1 MLTGHAVG
9 PATSSA
15 KTRVWRLETRQPD
28 SQYTEYSVEHG
39 ELKFPEV
46 PLSSALVQ
54 RHTGNGSF
62 DINSRPLQ
70 VDPMWMPDSPSI
82 ANMPSPQLAIFHPA
96 FASPQRNPENM
107 DEFFSSF
114 LTQDMST
121 DLPFLSSHAFALASP
136 KGSEIYNPVRYIS
149 PGPLQPQWTLSK
161 DCIESMLRSISQEP
175 RFRLNVNPKFLDA
188 QDILDKLESLPHDN
202 FFEEGPGDGFV
213 LLFRGAISMSEIHRR
228 IIFSIVNN
236 FAGFRDIQPAIILS
250 MLRIDP
256 VMSTYLFE
264 GLRSDDLTIAK
275 PLADNLFRAA
285 IEAGDEEAVGIIFE
299 TTSGRM
305 NEIHPN
311 RIVCQFGGRS
321 YTPIALAS
329 HLHHFEIVQKLL
341 SFGARVCVA
350 SREPDYLFTGCAL
363 AAIVP
368 SWHRR
373 SRGKVQNVVQ
383 VKPEVIR
390 IVELLL
396 ANGAEITTR
405 LLEDVICTMK
415 QSSELVEMLVQ
426 AVPRE
431 RHRELFDSYKRDPF
445 EPDECDLS
453 ILCCIAEEVENRLAD
468 KIIRNLITTCQTMHC
483 TPACTVKYSQTLDEV
498 LSLATLKGNF
508 ELAEYLLGHTRPT
521 IGHLAAAIHSGR
533 LDLIDLMLKQGICA
547 RGEAVCFEN
556 MSHSYA
562 NCHIKRSFCGRG
574 NDSWTTRDRRSN
586 KPTTPLAE
594 AIRLQNSGLIRRLE
608 HYGVL
613 DRISDEATFEFQAAA
628 FAIAEVGNFPYLK
641 QLLTLVP
648 TAERHRLQGPIE
660 KAIEMGHVEIAM
672 TMIFHSARGETE
684 SYRGCISGG
693 CDVLR
698 MALKI
703 RNREIVD
710 TLLEYFNFNCWSPD
724 CQHFDLIQE
733 AVRWGEKSIVEDLL
747 QLGFLSSSKAV
758 VSEPWL
764 EESTSESP
772 LGVAIAT
779 RNAELAAL
787 FLEWGA
793 DPSELEVAIRMG
805 DEGMMRLLLHHGADP
820 ADDKAFSAVSK
831 SGNRL
836 LLSALFEAFSSR
848 YPGGKKGFGAEAL
861 MRAIESK
868 DASVMDALLKVKL
881 DVNSYETQYGS
892 RGHILLLA
900 INYSRENPLEMNQ
913 MSRRLLDAGADAE
926 AVGGGKTALLEAIDV
941 ENLPAVKLLLSRG
954 SDVNRPA
961 RRGLKRTP
969 LQQACEQD
977 SFHMVEFLLDNGADV
992 HAPPAVNG
1000 GATALQLAAIQ
1011 GSVRIVRL
1019 LLDKGADI
1027 HAAPAVVHGR
1037 TALEGAAEH
1046 GRVSV
1051 LNILLA
1057 EGAAG
1062 YSVEEIKSAKAYAEK
1077 ERHRGCEER
1086 LKLALFR
1093 FGEAGELRALLGL

>member
-1 MLTGHAVG
+1 
-9 PATSSA
+9 
-15 KTRVWRLETRQPD
+15 
-28 SQYTEYSVEHG
+28 
-39 ELKFPEV
+39 
-46 PLSSALVQ
+46 
-54 RHTGNGSF
+54 
-62 DINSRPLQ
+62 
-70 VDPMWMPDSPSI
+70 MPDSPSI

-96 FASPQRNPENM
+96 FASPNPENM

-121 DLPFLSSHAFALASP
+121 DLPFLGSHAFALASP

-175 RFRLNVNPKFLDA
+175 RFRLNVNPEFLDA
-188 QDILDKLESLPHDN
+188 QVILDKLESLLHDN

-236 FAGFRDIQPAIILS
+236 FAGFRDIRPAIILS

-256 VMSTYLFE
+256 EMSTYLFK

-305 NEIHPN
+305 NEIHLN
-311 RIVCQFGGRS
+311 QIVCQFGGRS

-373 SRGKVQNVVQ
+373 TRRKVQHVVQ
-383 VKPEVIR
+383 DKPEVIR

-405 LLEDVICTMK
+405 LLEDVIRTME

-445 EPDECDLS
+445 EPDEWDVS

-468 KIIRNLITTCQTMHC
+468 KIIRNLITTCQTMNC
-483 TPACTVKYSQTLDEV
+483 TPACTVKYSRTLDEV

-533 LDLIDLMLKQGICA
+533 LDLVDLMLKQGICA
-547 RGEAVCFEN
+547 RGEAVCSEN

-562 NCHIKRSFCGRG
+562 NCRKKSSCGRG
-574 NDSWTTRDRRSN
+574 NDSWTTRGRRSN

-594 AIRLQNSGLIRRLE
+594 AIRLQNSDLIRRLE
-608 HYGVL
+608 HYGVQ

-648 TAERHRLQGPIE
+648 TADRHGLLGPIE

-672 TMIFHSARGETE
+672 TLIFHSARGDTDRY
-684 SYRGCISGG
+684 SGCINWG
-693 CDVLR
+693 CDVLH

-710 TLLEYFNFNCWSPD
+710 TLLEHFNFYCWQSD
-724 CQHFDLIQE
+724 CQHSDVIEE

-764 EESTSESP
+764 EESTPESP

-787 FLEWGA
+787 LLEWGA

-820 ADDKAFSAVSK
+820 ADDKAFSVVSK

-861 MRAIESK
+861 RTAIESQ
-868 DASVMDALLKVKL
+868 DASVVEALLKVKL
-881 DVNSYETQYGS
+881 DVTV
-892 RGHILLLA
+892 
-900 INYSRENPLEMNQ
+900 REGI
-913 MSRRLLDAGADAE
+913 RL
-926 AVGGGKTALLEAIDV
+926 
-941 ENLPAVKLLLSRG
+941 
-954 SDVNRPA
+954 
-961 RRGLKRTP
+961 
-969 LQQACEQD
+969 
-977 SFHMVEFLLDNGADV
+977 
-992 HAPPAVNG
+992 
-1000 GATALQLAAIQ
+1000 Q
-1011 GSVRIVRL
+1011 G
-1019 LLDKGADI
+1019 
-1027 HAAPAVVHGR
+1027 
-1037 TALEGAAEH
+1037 
-1046 GRVSV
+1046 
-1051 LNILLA
+1051 
-1057 EGAAG
+1057 
-1062 YSVEEIKSAKAYAEK
+1062 
-1077 ERHRGCEER
+1077 
-1086 LKLALFR
+1086 
-1093 FGEAGELRALLGL
+1093 